1 MRLTLALLTA
11 AVAAAAF
18 PSPAGA
24 AERKNV
30 LLIVADDLGL
40 QLGCYGDAVAK
51 TPNLDALAARGTRF
65 THGFASVA
73 SCSASRGTLLTGL
86 PTHACGQY
94 GHAHAEHN
102 FHSFHRVKG
111 LPALLAPA
119 GYRSGVIA
127 KLHVQP
133 KEVYPFD
140 VEYPGNGRNPVQV
153 AEQARKFI
161 AESGEK
167 PFFLLVGFTDPHR
180 AGKGF
185 ANQAKYPPGV
195 PEGKFDPAKLPVPYF
210 LPDQPEVRA
219 ELAEFYQAVTR
230 MDHGVGLL
238 MQVLADTETADD
250 TLVIFLSDNGIP
262 FPGAKT
268 TLYDAGVHLPLIVKK
283 PGQKAGVVNPAMVSW
298 TDIVPTVLDWAGV
311 KQPGTLPGRSVLPVL
326 ERDKPEG
333 WDVVFGSHQFHEVTM
348 YYPMRMVRTRTH
360 KYLLNLAHPLEYPSA
375 SDLWASPTW
384 QGVLRREDR
393 WMGRRSVSAYLH
405 RPREELYDLTADPD
419 ELTNLAADPKSA
431 AVLDDLRARLRAWQK
446 ATGDPWMVKYI
457 YE

>member
-1 MRLTLALLTA
+1 MRLALTLL
-11 AVAAAAF
+11 AAALFAA
-18 PSPAGA
+18 PAAA

-40 QLGCYGDAVAK
+40 QLGCYGDKSAR
-51 TPNLDALAARGTRF
+51 TPHLDALAAAGTRF

-86 PTHACGQY
+86 PTHACGQF

-102 FHSFHRVKG
+102 FHSFRRVKG

-119 GYRSGVIA
+119 SYRSGVIA

-140 VEYPGNGRNPVQV
+140 VEVPGNGRNPVQV
-153 AEQARKFI
+153 AEQARTFI
-161 AESGEK
+161 ADSGDK

-180 AGKGF
+180 AAKGF

-195 PEGKFDPAKLPVPYF
+195 PAEKFDPRTIPVPYF

-219 ELAEFYQAVTR
+219 ELAEYYQSVAR
-230 MDHGVGLL
+230 LDHGVGLL
-238 MQVLADTETADD
+238 MKVLADAKVADD

-268 TLYDAGVHLPLIVKK
+268 NLYDAGIRLPLIVKK
-283 PGQKAGVVNPAMVSW
+283 PGQKAGVVTAAMASW
-298 TDIVPTVLDWAGV
+298 TDVVPTILDWAGV
-311 KQPGTLPGRSVLPVL
+311 RKPAALPGRSLLPVV
-326 ERDKPEG
+326 EQANPPG
-333 WDVVFGSHQFHEVTM
+333 WDEVYGSHQFHEVTM

-360 KYLLNLAHPLEYPSA
+360 KYILNLAHPLPYPHA

-384 QGVLRREDR
+384 QGVLRRGDKQ
-393 WMGRRSVSAYLH
+393 MGRRSVEAYLN
-405 RPREELYDLTADPD
+405 RPREELYDLSTDPD
-419 ELTNLAADPKSA
+419 ELINLAADPKSA
-431 AVLDDLRARLRAWQK
+431 GTLTRLRSKLRDWQE
-446 ATGDPWMVKYI
+446 ATGDPWLVKYTH
-457 YE
+457 E